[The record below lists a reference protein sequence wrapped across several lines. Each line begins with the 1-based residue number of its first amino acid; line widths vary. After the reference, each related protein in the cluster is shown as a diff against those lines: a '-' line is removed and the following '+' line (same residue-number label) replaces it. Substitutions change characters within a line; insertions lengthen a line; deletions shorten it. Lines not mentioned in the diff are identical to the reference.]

1 MATQKNNLDDLS
13 LDNFDSFGLE
23 DPTQTNQP
31 KSSDTKREAI
41 TKISTSFAQGAKEV
55 LTDSDQ
61 IRRFAAGA
69 LPEGY
74 GTTINTGFEF
84 SKDVRGLYNE
94 AVEELRPAMPFIRR
108 VAGKVSEV
116 KGILPEGLR
125 KKLKEVAESK
135 DPDSFIQ
142 TQQMQDSQLMTNE
155 LTALFGDQM
164 QQQSIQ
170 YQETA
175 NRALIS
181 DQVQMKQN
189 QTLAQLMEM
198 VRANTARQVAFQ
210 DQLTSRYM
218 KKSLELQYRQYFA
231 TRDMLNIAIRR
242 ERSDTE
248 FFKNIMRNTG
258 LPDYVKLPLN
268 EAAASNFRDRLL
280 GYGQKTAARFV
291 SDFSG
296 NLVKNLRGSMKNAI
310 SGLVSGAQM
319 GEMAMDSAEQQA
331 QMEKELEELGMA
343 SETRG
348 QKMGKQAG
356 SMITDFALPFLANPV
371 RKLLNRST
379 KLRRG
384 GAKAGM
390 FTDVIAERM
399 NEWAQSDTNSSGW
412 FAPLIWML
420 KDVVPKFNLD
430 KSLGDAAI
438 VGADKPVPFDSL
450 TRRSIVE
457 IIPGYLSRILREITV
472 LRTGDE
478 KTEAITYNLDRGE
491 FTTKTQAAKDAAR
504 RLFSPADSRA
514 LQGQLGNVLSMLGGD
529 KMTEK
534 QREELSRQ
542 MTRDAAS
549 GRAFSV
555 KRYTDGESNTQDL
568 SYESKAALQAIFGD
582 ALKGDNKTLREEKEL
597 QVMRAFRQ
605 LQNYYKDPR
614 GAMSVYRD
622 TGNREL
628 LQMLGVID
636 RMGFSDRVNYDV
648 ANNIMLGQLKNEYT
662 PEGTVEGGG
671 AVKRNNWTPGGLNG
685 KDAADKFG
693 NSVVAGVDKITEAA
707 MKAKEALQKLD
718 MKAFKGL
725 KGAALEKAVAAKKA
739 AQNLGAGELVDQ
751 FNRLSDQGKKK
762 IAAIVARASMIK
774 VDANDLN
781 GGVAQE
787 IFDALPPQARTEVES
802 VIVNEG
808 IGSKVEM
815 GPAPAPSSPLFAAA
829 RESAP
834 RTTPVVGPSG
844 ESGSGSVQLSSEALD
859 RLVGIGQE
867 QAEVQKAILDALL
880 NLDFGGGGGG
890 EGGDKPKQRKF
901 FSSVFNKLW
910 SGTRKAGSAYAKY
923 AGFVLRSPFMAA
935 GAAGRV
941 GLDLA
946 KGIFGKAVNDIYVV
960 GETEP
965 VLKKKKLLKGDYRDI
980 NTKKPIRYIKD
991 IRNPIIDVTEKDSAP
1006 VVTEDMI
1013 QKGFYTIQDGKPS
1026 VVRRLAGTAG
1036 SVLATVAGAY
1046 GQMFKLPFMLTGGAA
1061 RLANG
1066 MMKKL
1071 FDGRKDVYV
1080 RGQTTGEPILRAIHM
1095 DGRHYFTDKGKGV
1108 THIKQLDGKTVI
1120 FAKDRETILIGAE
1133 EYDKG
1138 LVDARGRPL
1147 KTYASRLAGAAMGLA
1162 AGVIGGTAAL
1172 IGGAARGFG
1181 KFVGGGYSLMGGIGG
1196 GIMRKIGGAFG
1207 FGKNRGGVDS
1217 QATEVLISIHDM
1229 LDQRLPG
1236 KKFRKGSWQ
1245 ERFAN
1250 REKEKEKKEESKEQK
1265 KGVDLL
1271 GQLGKLFSKGAKSL
1285 GALFGF
1291 GDDEEEGGG
1300 GGGTTIINGGGGDK
1314 EGKEG
1319 KGKGK
1324 GGKAAPAKP
1333 KGKLARLWGATGG
1346 RLFGGGKG
1354 AAAGKA
1360 AGAAGAAGAAKKAG
1374 RFRGF
1379 SKGALI
1385 TSLLAS
1391 VGLSALSDKVPG
1403 GVMDAVDTG
1412 LTGWSL
1418 WSMLGLGGGGAAAG
1432 GATAAGGAAAA
1443 GGATAAAGGAAAAG
1457 TAAAGTA
1464 AAGTAAAGTAAAA
1477 GGATAAGGIGTAAA
1491 GAGGLGLAAT
1501 IGIPLA
1507 IAAVAGYG
1515 IYKGYKSYKY
1525 SGFTPLR
1532 GYRMTQYG
1540 INFMEPS
1547 DVEKIIDLESML
1559 EQTVTSM
1566 NGGLD
1571 LESGKIK
1578 MEDVYKMFGID
1589 DGWFSNNSDERK
1601 MFDAWFNGRFKP
1613 VYLRWIAELRTI
1625 KPGTALNEAEDKL
1638 KPEEQ
1643 QKLLRAVRGIDSGV
1657 YALKAGPF
1665 GDLTDIT
1672 GDRVQE
1678 VYIRAERE
1686 VKDMVEGKGGF
1697 MRGARKL
1704 NQALLGT
1711 NIFGGKYIL
1720 QMSDWMEEKRGEIFN
1735 DNSKEG
1741 IAKLIGDV
1749 GGDRTAGGE
1758 GGYGAITISAAAS
1771 VGMSGS
1777 GTLSAFQ
1784 GLRLRAYGLIEMD
1797 KERVQL
1803 LLKMERD
1810 LLDKTTVSPNNPAQ
1824 INVNLSDA
1832 WKTYG
1837 PSFGQNESD
1846 TKAKE
1851 RWVAWFQYRFVA
1863 VVATYATK
1871 AAELLRSS
1879 DMTNLDGRLKG
1890 MQKYEVGVAI
1900 TQAKT
1905 DNGYNMPIW
1914 KVYFSPWD
1922 PAERLNTDVSTTHG
1936 VLVTLKEG
1944 LKSEPLGE
1952 ERAQGQD
1959 TKVKMAQ
1966 DKLDALTSG
1975 GKVQEKGWW
1984 DRTKAWFTGDSASGT
1999 KSLWGRAK
2007 EGATAVM
2014 DNLSEA
2020 NSQLRQGNFTNAATA
2035 VANAATAPGRYI
2047 AGQGAGPEAK
2057 LDIKGTAKEREAQ
2070 VIKEAIAAGITNPN
2084 ELAMMLGQMA
2094 AETGKFSNLVESL
2107 RYRPEQAKKTW
2118 PKRFRDAAHAAQ
2130 ILAQGPE
2137 AFAEFVYGNRRDLG
2151 NTQPG
2156 DGYRFRGRGLMQLT
2170 GRANYAAF
2178 ARWSGIDVLSNPDQ
2192 VATDPRIAA
2201 KSAVFWWMNRG
2212 RGLRQLAQQGDLGRV
2227 TQLVN
2232 GGQTGLEHR
2241 RAYFN
2246 QYLAKF
2252 QNKTIEQIAAE
2263 AGSNAPAAPAAGAKA
2278 DFSDVTGSVSSTA
2291 AKSGAKPGAAAA
2303 AAAPAAGG
2311 PVAAQTTIPGGPGAG
2326 SAAVG
2331 GTGGSSGGLSAAVAA
2346 TAPTASAS
2354 GAPTMA
2360 SPNAIAGIGQ
2370 QAAPSAAQYEQYRQ
2384 ADVASS
2390 QSRQNSAAANEGT
2403 ARMVDLMTQQLD
2415 VQKKMLEELVRIA
2428 GTSQKQEDRMVQAK
2442 READREALKPQPAP
2456 TSPQAQAQAQQ
2467 TMTPTQAA
2475 VAAGMSASPPE
2486 MTSKTP
2492 INVRRQITIN
2502 G

>member
-1 MATQKNNLDDLS
+1 MATQKNDLDDLS
-13 LDNFDSFGLE
+13 LDNFDTFGME
-23 DPTQTNQP
+23 DPSQSNQP
-31 KSSDTKREAI
+31 KAADSKREAI
-41 TKISTSFAQGAKEV
+41 TKVTTSFAKGAAEV

-61 IRRFAAGA
+61 IRRFAVGA

-74 GTTINTGFEF
+74 GTTINTGFELG
-84 SKDVRGLYNE
+84 KDVRGLYNE

-116 KGILPEGLR
+116 KGILPEALR

-142 TQQMQDSQLMTNE
+142 SQQTQDNQFMTNE
-155 LTALFGDQM
+155 LATLFGDQM
-164 QQQSIQ
+164 TQQSIQ

-175 NRALIS
+175 NRNLIR
-181 DQVQMKQN
+181 DQVSMRQN
-189 QTLAQLMEM
+189 QTLASLMEM

-210 DQLTSRYM
+210 DQITSKYM
-218 KKSLELQYRQYFA
+218 RKSLELQYRQFFA
-231 TRDMLNIAIRR
+231 TRDLLNIAIRR

-248 FFKNIMRNTG
+248 LFKNIMRNTG

-296 NLVKNLRGSMKNAI
+296 TLVKNLRGSMKNAL
-310 SGLVSGAQM
+310 SGLVSGAQS
-319 GEMAMDSAEQQA
+319 GEMALDSAEQQA
-331 QMEKELEELGMA
+331 QMDRELEELGMA

-356 SMITDFALPFLANPV
+356 SVLTDYALPFLANPV

-379 KLRRG
+379 KLRKG

-430 KSLGDAAI
+430 RSLGDAAI
-438 VGADKPVPFDSL
+438 VGGDKPVPFDSL

-457 IIPGYLSRILREITV
+457 IIPGFLSRILREITV

-478 KTEAITYNLDRGE
+478 NSEMVTYNLDRGE
-491 FTTKTQAAKDAAR
+491 FTSKTQAAKDAAR

-514 LQGQLGNVLSMLGGD
+514 LQGQVGNVLSMLGGD
-529 KMTEK
+529 KMTDK
-534 QREELSRQ
+534 QREELARQ

-555 KRYTDGESNTQDL
+555 KRYTDGESATQDL
-568 SYESKAALQAIFGD
+568 SYESKAALQSIFGD
-582 ALKGDNKTLREEKEL
+582 ALKGDGKMLREEKEL

-622 TGNREL
+622 SGQRDL
-628 LQMLGVID
+628 LQMLGVVD

-648 ANNIMLGQLKNEYT
+648 ANNIMLGNLRNEYT

-671 AVKRNNWTPGGLNG
+671 AIKRNAWTPGGING
-685 KDAADKFG
+685 KDAADRFG
-693 NSVVAGVDKITEAA
+693 NSVVSGVDKITAA
-707 MKAKEALQKLD
+707 AKSAKEALQKLD
-718 MKAFKGL
+718 MKAFKNL
-725 KGAALEKAVAAKKA
+725 KGAALERAVAAKKA
-739 AQNLGAGELVDQ
+739 VHNLGSNELADQ
-751 FNRLSDQGKKK
+751 FNRLSTAAQKRV
-762 IAAIVARASMIK
+762 AAIVARASMVK
-774 VDANDLN
+774 VEANDLQ
-781 GGVAQE
+781 GGVAAE
-787 IFDALPPQARTEVES
+787 IFESLPPEARTEVES
-802 VIVNEG
+802 VIINEG
-808 IGSKVEM
+808 IGSKVEASA
-815 GPAPAPSSPLFAAA
+815 APAPSSPLFSAA

-844 ESGSGSVQLSSEALD
+844 GTGASTQLSSEALD
-859 RLVGIGQE
+859 RLVDIGQE

-880 NLDFGGGGGG
+880 NLDLGGGGGG
-890 EGGDKPKQRKF
+890 EGGDNRGRKRRF

-935 GAAGRV
+935 GAAGRM
-941 GLDLA
+941 GLEAA

-965 VLKKKKLLKGDYRDI
+965 VLKKRKLIKGDYRDI
-980 NTKKPIRYIKD
+980 NTKKPVRYIKD
-991 IRNPIIDVTEKDSAP
+991 IRHPIIDVTEKDSAP
-1006 VVTEDMI
+1006 VVTEEMI

-1036 SVLATVAGAY
+1036 SVLTTVAGAY

-1061 RLANG
+1061 RIANG

-1080 RGQTTGEPILRAIHM
+1080 RGDTRGEPILRAINM
-1095 DGRHYFTDKGKGV
+1095 DGRHYFTSEGKGV
-1108 THIKQLDGKTVI
+1108 THIRQLDGKTVI

-1147 KTYASRLAGAAMGLA
+1147 KTYAARIGGALAGAA
-1162 AGVIGGTAAL
+1162 AGIIGGTAAI

-1181 KFVGGGYSLMGGIGG
+1181 KFIGGGYSMTGGVLGGIGR
-1196 GIMRKIGGAFG
+1196 GIGKMFG
-1207 FGKNRGGVDS
+1207 FGKGRGVDS
-1217 QATEVLISIHDM
+1217 QATEVLIAIHDM

-1250 REKEKEKKEESKEQK
+1250 REKEKEKTEDKKEKKE
-1265 KGVDLL
+1265 GIDIL
-1271 GQLGKLFSKGAKSL
+1271 GKLGKLFSKGTKSL
-1285 GALFGF
+1285 ASLFGLG
-1291 GDDEEEGGG
+1291 GDDEGGG
-1300 GGGTTIINGGGGDK
+1300 GGGGDTTILAGGGDG
-1314 EGKEG
+1314 EGKD
-1319 KGKGK
+1319 KKGK
-1324 GGKAAPAKP
+1324 GGKGGKGDKPKAKP
-1333 KGKLARLWGATGG
+1333 KGKLGRLWAATGG
-1346 RLFGGGKG
+1346 KLGGLFGGGKA

-1360 AGAAGAAGAAKKAG
+1360 AGAAAGAAKVG
-1374 RFRGF
+1374 RFAKLKGF
-1379 SKGALI
+1379 IGSPAKIAASMAAMYGGSKALDWMLGED
-1385 TSLLAS
+1385 TAARQTAS
-1391 VGLSALSDKVPG
+1391 TAADVGGTALTASWLSGMVG
-1403 GVMDAVDTG
+1403 GPTI
-1412 LTGWSL
+1412 S
-1418 WSMLGLGGGGAAAG
+1418 SILGLGGAGATAAGGAVAAG
-1432 GATAAGGAAAA
+1432 GATAAGGAAA
-1443 GGATAAAGGAAAAG
+1443 TAAGGLG

-1464 AAGTAAAGTAAAA
+1464 GV
-1477 GGATAAGGIGTAAA
+1477 
-1491 GAGGLGLAAT
+1491 GLAAT

-1507 IAAVAGYG
+1507 IGAAVGYG
-1515 IYKGYKSYKY
+1515 VYKGYKSYKY

-1540 INFMEPS
+1540 INFMEPK
-1547 DVEKIIDLESML
+1547 DVEKIIDLEAML

-1566 NGGLD
+1566 GGGLD

-1589 DGWFSNNSDERK
+1589 DGWFSSKNDERK
-1601 MFDAWFNGRFKP
+1601 MFDAWFNARFKP
-1613 VYLRWIAELRTI
+1613 VYLRWIAELRQI
-1625 KPGTALNEAEDKL
+1625 KAGTALNEAEDKL
-1638 KPEEQ
+1638 KPDEQ
-1643 QKLLRAVRGIDSGV
+1643 QKLLRAVRGIDSGI

-1665 GDLTDIT
+1665 GDTTDIT

-1686 VKDMVEGKGGF
+1686 LKDMVEGKGGA
-1697 MRGARKL
+1697 MRGMRKL
-1704 NQALLGT
+1704 NSAIMGM
-1711 NIFGGKYIL
+1711 NIFGGKQML
-1720 QMSDWMEEKRGEIFN
+1720 QMSDWMEEKRGELFN

-1749 GGDRTAGGE
+1749 GADRTAGGE

-1771 VGMSGS
+1771 VGMAGS

-1784 GLRLRAYGLIEMD
+1784 GLRLRAYGLIAMD

-1810 LLDKTTVSPNNPAQ
+1810 MLDKTIASPNNPAQ
-1824 INVNLSDA
+1824 VQVNLSDA

-1837 PSFGQNESD
+1837 PSFGQNETD
-1846 TKAKE
+1846 QKAKE
-1851 RWVAWFQYRFVA
+1851 RWIAWFQYRFIA
-1863 VVATYATK
+1863 VIGTYATK
-1871 AAELLRSS
+1871 AAELLRTT
-1879 DMTNLDGRLKG
+1879 DMSNLDGRLKSS
-1890 MQKYEVGVAI
+1890 QKYEVGVAI

-1922 PAERLNTDVSTTHG
+1922 ANEKLNTDVSSTHG
-1936 VLVTLKEG
+1936 VLMTLKEG

-1959 TKVKMAQ
+1959 AKVKFNQNQLNAI
-1966 DKLDALTSG
+1966 TG
-1975 GKVQEKGWW
+1975 GAPGTQEKGWW
-1984 DRTKAWFTGDSASGT
+1984 DKTKSWFTGDSATGT

-2007 EGATAVM
+2007 DGVTAVM

-2020 NSQLRQGNFTNAATA
+2020 NSQIRQGNFSNAATA
-2035 VANAATAPGRYI
+2035 VVNAATAPGRYI

-2107 RYRPEQAKKTW
+2107 RYKPEQAKKTW
-2118 PKRFRDAAHAAQ
+2118 PKRFRDANHAAQ

-2151 NTQPG
+2151 NTNPG

-2178 ARWSGIDVLSNPDQ
+2178 AKWSGIDVLSNPDI

-2212 RGLRQLAQQGDLGRV
+2212 RGLRQLAQQGDLGKV

-2232 GGQTGLEHR
+2232 GGQTGIEHR

-2263 AGSNAPAAPAAGAKA
+2263 AGSNAPAATGAKA
-2278 DFSDVTGSVSSTA
+2278 DFSGVTGSVSSTA
-2291 AKSGAKPGAAAA
+2291 GTKPADAAK
-2303 AAAPAAGG
+2303 AAAPVVGGGNALGAEAAL
-2311 PVAAQTTIPGGPGAG
+2311 PGGPGAG
-2326 SAAVG
+2326 PAAAS
-2331 GTGGSSGGLSAAVAA
+2331 GSLSAAVAA
-2346 TAPTASAS
+2346 TAPSASSS

-2384 ADVASS
+2384 ADVTSS
-2390 QSRQNSAAANEGT
+2390 QSRQSTASANEGT
-2403 ARMVDLMTQQLD
+2403 SKMIDLMGQQLD
-2415 VQKKMLEELVRIA
+2415 VQRKMLDELIRIA
-2428 GTSQKQEDRMVQAK
+2428 GTSQKQEDRAVQAK

-2456 TSPQAQAQAQQ
+2456 TSPQAQAAAQQ
-2467 TMTPTQAA
+2467 MTPAQAA
-2475 VAAGMSASPPE
+2475 VATVKASPPE
-2486 MTSKTP
+2486 MTSNVP
-2492 INVRRQITIN
+2492 IDVRRKITVT